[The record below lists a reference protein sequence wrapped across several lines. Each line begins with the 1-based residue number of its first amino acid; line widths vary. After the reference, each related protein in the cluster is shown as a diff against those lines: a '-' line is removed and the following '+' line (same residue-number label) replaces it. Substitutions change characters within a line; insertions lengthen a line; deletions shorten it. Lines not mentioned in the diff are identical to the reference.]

1 MNSDRNERP
10 AALRRTREQAPSVSE
25 VFEFVTDYAK
35 QETIGPLRGAGRW
48 LGFGVMAALM
58 LGSGIA
64 LMLLGLL
71 RLLQAEWSRSATGS
85 LSWLAYLI
93 VVVVG
98 GLVLAVT
105 LSRIRKT
112 TLNPKETS

>member
-1 MNSDRNERP
+1 MSNRERSLS
-10 AALRRTREQAPSVSE
+10 LRRNKEHTPSVSE

-48 LGFGVMAALM
+48 LGFGVAAAIL

-64 LMLLGLL
+64 LILLGLL
-71 RLLQAEWSRSATGS
+71 RLLQTEWTRSATGS

-93 VVVVG
+93 VLVVG
-98 GLVLAVT
+98 AAILAFT